1 MTGVDRAPAKAAK
14 RARQDALSGT
24 GLASKAVVIG
34 LNAAI
39 VTVSEGQPKI
49 LVVPQGAAA
58 SGNSDGAWPAGSWDA
73 LPFGPF
79 DPAKHRTLDI
89 GLRSWVREQTHLALG
104 YVEQLYTFG
113 DRGRHALEVE
123 APGEHVVSVGYLAL
137 TRTHDGELSGAA
149 WRDWYEHFPWED
161 WRQGKPAII
170 DQAIA
175 PLLRDWAAR
184 QSEASEDELTRG
196 KRRDRMRLCFGLDSV
211 HWDDEKVLERY
222 ELLYEAGLVREAA
235 RDGRPNAVA
244 RGEPDDPALGRPMQ
258 FDHRRILATAMSRL
272 RAKLKYRPVA
282 FELMPPTFT
291 LFELQKTVEALLGL
305 HVHKQNFRRLV
316 ENAGLVERT
325 GRMTTRTGGRPA
337 EQFRFRREVLN
348 ERPAPGLRLAPSKS
362 RANS

>member
-1 MTGVDRAPAKAAK
+1 MTSTERPAATSKAQSSYSAMLG
-14 RARQDALSGT
+14 A
-24 GLASKAVVIG
+24 GLAGKAVIIG

-39 VTVSEGQPKI
+39 VTVTEEEPRI
-49 LVVPQGAAA
+49 LVVPQAAER
-58 SGNSDGAWPAGSWDA
+58 SNTAGSWDA

-79 DPAKHRTLDI
+79 DPQKHRTLEI
-89 GLRSWVREQTHLALG
+89 GLRDWVQEQTHLALG

-137 TRTHDGELSGAA
+137 TRTHDGDLSGAA
-149 WRDWYEHFPWED
+149 WRDWYEHCPWED

-170 DQAIA
+170 DQVIA
-175 PLLRDWAAR
+175 PLLREWASH
-184 QSEASEDELTRG
+184 QSEASDDELTRG
-196 KRRDRMRLCFGLDSV
+196 KRRDRMRLCFGLDGV
-211 HWDDEKVLERY
+211 PWDDEKVLERY

-235 RDGRPNAVA
+235 RDGRPNAIA
-244 RGEPDDPALGRPMQ
+244 RGGSNDPVLGRPMQ

-272 RAKLKYRPVA
+272 RSKLKYRPVA